1 MTIPVIEKQ
10 NYSDQVFNY
19 IFEQIDS
26 GKLKSG
32 DKLPN
37 ERELSESLGISRP
50 SLREALKALS
60 SIGLLSSR
68 HGGGTY
74 VNEFGQDY
82 LNSMLRFLTVIDSDF
97 IIDFIQMR
105 KIIETECARLAAS
118 FATQEQI
125 DMMEDIHKKRLNIY
139 EDNINDLS
147 PVRSKLQ
154 KLDFSFHQT
163 VALASKNIVFISFV
177 DSMHNII
184 SKHQNVAKI
193 DTKITIDSLKFH
205 EQVITAIKNHD
216 GDKAASYMYN
226 HIDEIEKAITKDK
239 NL

>member
-1 MTIPVIEKQ
+1 MTLPVIEKQ

-19 IFEQIDS
+19 IFKQIDS

-37 ERELSESLGISRP
+37 ERDLSESLGISRP

-60 SIGLLSSR
+60 SIGLLTSR

-118 FATQEQI
+118 LATQEQI
-125 DMMEDIHKKRLNIY
+125 DMLEEIHLKRLSIY
-139 EDNINDLS
+139 EDNKNDLS
-147 PVRSKLQ
+147 SVRSQLQ
-154 KLDFSFHQT
+154 KLDFNFHQT
-163 VALASKNIVFISFV
+163 VATASKNVVFISFV

-193 DTKITIDSLKFH
+193 DTQITIDSLKFH
-205 EQVITAIKNHD
+205 KQIVDSIKEHD
-216 GDKAASYMYN
+216 GDKAASCMYN
-226 HIDEIEKAITKDK
+226 HINEIELAISKGK
-239 NL
+239 QL